1 MDKTNINCT
10 NSSFITLT
18 GDTDKDCGEV
28 DRAKK
33 TLDRIYEIHDNV
45 NKFWDKNEDLKN
57 IKDFISKS
65 KKIIR
70 VSSDVHGDIN
80 CLNFNL
86 NNIVTLKKDN
96 FLVIDPTNGQKIFQ
110 GSIDEIKND
119 LTTGDNSTIRQVLK
133 NNNKIL
139 EKQKKDYENYVL
151 GKLTENMR
159 LKIED
164 LAKSEDEEYKNNIA
178 QQCIFD
184 PKTKILSCK
193 YEFTHFVENG
203 TDKNNPK
210 KKLFEEKRENV
221 TIKID
226 FNEVHKILKLEDS
239 DTALRKYCLSC
250 FKFANGKRFQEKQSP
265 YKLDDDLDLGYLC
278 SLEENSELV
287 NFSLCCL
294 SAFTE
299 ANGYKEK
306 YKINAKQYD
315 DHNDIVLLH
324 DFDIKKG
331 FDFKKEINIITGD
344 HIDRGPHSTEVLCME
359 SQVKEKL
366 QNKLKEEKQENIENK
381 INENEADNDKK
392 TLEDNDNLVLTIGDH
407 ETGFHGSRDNKNE
420 SAANLLAKKMIVD
433 RKFVPAYLHELED
446 GRIISHSHVMFLIP
460 HVFQVFRQIDELNKL
475 LELEKDIDNN
485 DFFEKYKNNEF
496 VQILDSYRETDERG
510 KIILKSLIDTYRKVL
525 EQNKYKNLFNRIFST
540 DNQKKV
546 RDIIN
551 GHKGRFYKNWDDCVN
566 SGYDFYKKVE
576 EEFKL
581 STKDFFMLRNFAM
594 DVFSRPVASDT
605 DTKNKLSKIDNFN
618 SDSFSTCFADYFSD
632 MNKSWNAVQQLDNCL
647 KSLRMIKFWFT
658 EYGSNIYW
666 ERKLN
671 HDKYLEDDW
680 SIAEEKNG
688 NKLIFPDVIQIIG
701 HDKNS
706 EHKVQLYDNSI
717 INIDTASSIGYSE
730 ADILDIDNSERSCFL
745 NEIIYDPEKPEN
757 AYQVK
762 YLIKDV
768 LKDPEQYM
776 GVEKIKLG
784 FRSKKDLETAIQP
797 ENKEEINEIKIENKD
812 KNKENELKIQEDE
825 KKINNEKEN
834 ESENKSDNIKTNENE
849 IIKTNEDKIIK
860 TDEIKNESDI
870 VINEKEDKK
879 KENNTGGTYL
889 MKLLLIIIGLLLIGG
904 GIGLFFTATVL
915 ALKCIAIGLGIL
927 GAVGFGIG
935 FFYNKI
941 GDYYSKK
948 PESCCFRFWTYTIF
962 ESKEQTQETNIN
974 SEKEKDNF
982 INEDENVP

>member
-1 MDKTNINCT
+1 MLGVAKIMDKTNINCT

-18 GDTDKDCGEV
+18 GNTDQDCGEV

-33 TLDRIYEIHDNV
+33 TLDRIYKIHDNV
-45 NKFWDKNEDLKN
+45 NKFWDTNKDLKN

-119 LTTGDNSTIRQVLK
+119 LAKDDGSTIRQVLK

-139 EKQKKDYENYVL
+139 EGQKKDYENYVL
-151 GKLTENMR
+151 DKLTENMC
-159 LKIED
+159 LKIKD
-164 LAKSEDEEYKNNIA
+164 LAKSEDEDYKNNIA

-184 PKTKILSCK
+184 PDTKILSCK
-193 YEFTHFVENG
+193 YEFTHFVEKG
-203 TDKNNPK
+203 TDKNDPK

-221 TIKID
+221 TINID
-226 FNEVHKILKLEDS
+226 FNKVHEILKLEDS
-239 DTALRKYCLSC
+239 DTALREYCLSC
-250 FKFANGKRFQEKQSP
+250 FGFANGKRFQEQLSP
-265 YKLDDDLDLGYLC
+265 YKLDDDLELGYLC
-278 SLEENSELV
+278 SLGGNSELV

-294 SAFTE
+294 SAFLE
-299 ANGYKEK
+299 ADTYKEK
-306 YKINAKQYD
+306 CKINAKQYD

-324 DFDIKKG
+324 DFDIKKD

-366 QNKLKEEKQENIENK
+366 QNKLREEKQENIENK

-433 RKFVPAYLHELED
+433 RRFVPAYLHELED

-475 LELEKDIDNN
+475 LELEKDIDNK
-485 DFFEKYKNNEF
+485 DFFERYKNNEF
-496 VQILDSYRETDERG
+496 VQILNYYGETDERG

-551 GHKGRFYKNWDDCVN
+551 NHKGRFYNKWDDCVN

-594 DVFSRPVASDT
+594 DVFSRPIASDT
-605 DTKNKLSKIDNFN
+605 DTKNKLSTIDNFN

-632 MNKSWNAVQQLDNCL
+632 MSKSWDAVQQVDNCL
-647 KSLRMIKFWFT
+647 KSLRMIKFQFT

-671 HDKYLEDDW
+671 KDEDLQNDW
-680 SIAEEKNG
+680 SIAGEKNG

-706 EHKVQLYDNSI
+706 KHEVQLYDNSI
-717 INIDTASSIGYSE
+717 INIDTASSIGYSK
-730 ADILDIDNSERSCFL
+730 RSCFL
-745 NEIIYDPEKPEN
+745 NEIIYDPKKPEN

-762 YLIKDV
+762 CLITDV
-768 LKDPEQYM
+768 LENPEQLM

-784 FRSKKDLETAIQP
+784 FHSKKDLETAIQQ
-797 ENKEEINEIKIENKD
+797 ENKKEINEIKIEHKD
-812 KNKENELKIQEDE
+812 KNKENEQKIQEKDE

-849 IIKTNEDKIIK
+849 IIKTDK
-860 TDEIKNESDI
+860 IKNESDI
-870 VINEKEDKK
+870 VINEKEDEK

-935 FFYNKI
+935 LFYNKI
-941 GDYYSKK
+941 GDYYRKK
-948 PESCCFRFWTYTIF
+948 TENCCISFLTYTIF
-962 ESKEQTQETNIN
+962 KPKEQTQENDIN
-974 SEKEKDNF
+974 VEKKD
-982 INEDENVP
+982 DLLK